1 MEIFTIRFRGY
12 SANKEF
18 VWKYLRSDLGGTNT
32 GKLLIMTTYLASKV
46 YCLLSFCYFVLIEA
60 I

>member
-32 GKLLIMTTYLASKV
+32 GKLLI
-46 YCLLSFCYFVLIEA
+46 CLLSFCYFVLIEA